1 MTMNPQEEVQ
11 SVLDDPP
18 FKEFQ
23 QTLAFLASIGLAAS
37 TSCAF
42 SLVGVTAKLGDT
54 SDAAMQQVKE
64 SALLLSWA
72 SSCFIVAIAII
83 VSTQLLYTEKVIVTI
98 ITKTEFKVWHEKVV
112 RLGVAFFAWVA
123 LGFQTAAILL
133 FAQALNLFSTP
144 STEMARYG
152 VVGGM
157 VLVAAITLLGILS
170 QKEGRMKMSAALRHG
185 MDKGHRAT

>member
-1 MTMNPQEEVQ
+1 
-11 SVLDDPP
+11 
-18 FKEFQ
+18 
-23 QTLAFLASIGLAAS
+23 
-37 TSCAF
+37 
-42 SLVGVTAKLGDT
+42 VGVTSKLGDS

-83 VSTQLLYTEKVIVTI
+83 VSTQLLYTEKVIVAI
-98 ITKTEFKVWHEKVV
+98 ITKTELKVWQEKVV

-133 FAQALNLFSTP
+133 FAQALNLFSTK

-152 VVGGM
+152 VVAGM
-157 VLVAAITLLGILS
+157 ALVAAITLLGILS
-170 QKEGRMKMSAALRHG
+170 RSEGRQKIGHTLRHG
-185 MDKGHRAT
+185 MDMGPGHSHT